1 MFQLAWTIISVGS
14 GLALQIKR
22 LNNIGCGWTDQT
34 SHATI
39 SINLNLIFLTHNERQ
54 NNLQSIF
61 CLVSANVDQYE
72 RRFWVGATDQE
83 IEQYWV
89 WVDGSDVSQSYFHPN
104 EPNNAYSGTSIQK
117 FAALEP
123 KNLRSLV
130 TIGKVLVMLA

>member
-1 MFQLAWTIISVGS
+1 M
-14 GLALQIKR
+14 
-22 LNNIGCGWTDQT
+22 
-34 SHATI
+34 
-39 SINLNLIFLTHNERQ
+39 
-54 NNLQSIF
+54 
-61 CLVSANVDQYE
+61 DQYE

-89 WVDGSDVSQSYFHPN
+89 WVDGSDVSQSYFHPH